1 MIRDLQRE
9 ENDALFDLQSG
20 FPPETKS
27 TNPKLPKRLYKMAK
41 RRKKKGRS
49 NDPTSES
56 DLEATVY
63 MSV

>member
-41 RRKKKGRS
+41 RRKKKR
-49 NDPTSES
+49 EI
-56 DLEATVY
+56 E
-63 MSV
+63 